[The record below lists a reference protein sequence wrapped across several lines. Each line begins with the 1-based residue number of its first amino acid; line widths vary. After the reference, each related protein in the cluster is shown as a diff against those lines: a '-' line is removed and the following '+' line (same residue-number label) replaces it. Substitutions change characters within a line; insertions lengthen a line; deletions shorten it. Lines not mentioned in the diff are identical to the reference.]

1 MSPGPVSAIQRAA
14 KLLESARSGVA
25 LTGAGVSTES
35 GIPDFRGDQ
44 GLWTD
49 YDPMDVASLEGFEED
64 PARFYRFWST
74 KFASLASATPG
85 GAHRFLAG
93 LESRGRI
100 TTIVTQ
106 NIDGLHQAAGSRHV
120 LEVHGSFRSVVCLA
134 CGEREGVAT
143 VFARAGEKAPG
154 CRACGATPLKPD
166 VVLFGEMLPPN
177 FAQAE
182 REVDQADVLLA
193 MGTSLGV
200 YPVAGLVARA
210 KRRGAAVVIL
220 NRDPTPFD
228 PEVDVVVNGELG
240 AICRQL
246 GALLAL

>member
-1 MSPGPVSAIQRAA
+1 MSPGPVSSIQEAA
-14 KLLESARSGVA
+14 KLLERARSGVA
-25 LTGAGVSTES
+25 LTGAGVSTDS
-35 GIPDFRGDQ
+35 GIPDFRGDA
-44 GLWTD
+44 GLWKD
-49 YDPMDVASLEGFEED
+49 YDPMDVASIEGFEAD

-74 KFASLASATPG
+74 EFATLASATPSA
-85 GAHRFLAG
+85 AHRFLAG

-100 TTIVTQ
+100 TAVITQ

-120 LEVHGSFRSVVCLA
+120 LEVHGSFRTVECLA

-143 VFARAGEKAPG
+143 VFARSGNEAPA
-154 CRACGATPLKPD
+154 CRACGARRLKPD
-166 VVLFGEMLPPN
+166 VVLFGEMLPPS
-177 FAQAE
+177 FAAAE
-182 REVDQADVLLA
+182 REVDQADLLVA

-228 PEVDVVVNGELG
+228 SEVDVVVNGELG